1 MMGYVLFFEDLKI
14 RVYEYSILENRR
26 LNYEII
32 PESNKIEYSNLQL
45 HEYPNY
51 FRLKIK
57 YSNPQILK
65 YSV

>member
-1 MMGYVLFFEDLKI
+1 MGYVLFFEDLKI

-26 LNYEII
+26 LNNEII
-32 PESNKIEYSNLQL
+32 PQSNKIEYSNLQIL
-45 HEYPNY
+45 EYPNY